1 MVMVTLCR
9 LERREQGLA
18 FSEMGYQEYGDA
30 ALGWGNEWVNQL
42 RQSNT
47 NTGSI
52 SGSCNDGVGEA
63 G

>member
-30 ALGWGNEWVNQL
+30 ALGWGK
-42 RQSNT
+42 
-47 NTGSI
+47 
-52 SGSCNDGVGEA
+52 
-63 G
+63 